1 MEPTPSLQITTEAAA
16 ELCRLSVRGGEPG
29 LAYIN
34 LVEGSCEAWALQL
47 RAGRGSGVP
56 ISRADGIT
64 LHGNPSQLA
73 LLRGMRLDY
82 KGSLSGGGFLLSG
95 GSDVRSCACGTAFTR
110 EPVN

>member
-1 MEPTPSLQITTEAAA
+1 MEPTPSLQITSQAAA

-29 LAYIN
+29 LAHIN

-47 RAGRGSGVP
+47 RAGRGSGIP

-64 LHGNPSQLA
+64 LHGNRDQLD
-73 LLRGMRLDY
+73 LLRGLRLDY

-95 GSDVRSCACGTAFTR
+95 GSDVRSCACGTAFSR
-110 EPVN
+110 DLQD